1 MKSTIRSPFF
11 YVGDKYKLMPQL
23 LKLFPSNINTYYEP
37 FVGGGSS
44 FLNVK
49 ANKYMLN
56 DINKDLIKLHT
67 YFKSFSNNNDML
79 FKNLFFEINK
89 YGLSCSYL
97 NKNVP
102 NELKDEYKKTYFAK
116 YNKNNYINMRN
127 DYNQDK
133 SKLELL
139 YLLIVYGF
147 NHMIR
152 FNSKGDFNLPVGNV
166 DFNKNVFN
174 AINNYL
180 DFTNKINI
188 SFSSLDYKE
197 FLTTINFIENDFIY
211 FDPPYLISNSEYN
224 KFWGEDEEII
234 LYNLIDKL
242 DKNNIKFGLSN
253 IVKHKGKEN
262 SHLKKWMNK
271 YYVFEINSNY
281 ISRFDNSIK
290 NGSKEVYITNYG
302 KN

>member
-1 MKSTIRSPFF
+1 MKNTIRSPFF

-49 ANKYMLN
+49 ANKYILN

-224 KFWGEDEEII
+224 KLWGEDEEII

-262 SHLKKWMNK
+262 NHLKKWMNK

>member
-1 MKSTIRSPFF
+1 MKNTIRSPFF

-23 LKLFPSNINTYYEP
+23 LKLFPNDINTYYEP

-49 ANKYMLN
+49 ANKYILN
-56 DINKDLIKLHT
+56 DINKYLIKLHI
-67 YFKSFSNNNDML
+67 YFKSFSNNNDIL
-79 FKNLFFEINK
+79 FENLFFEINK

-102 NELKDEYKKTYFAK
+102 NKLKDEYKKTYFAK
-116 YNKNNYINMRN
+116 YNKNSYINMRN

-133 SKLELL
+133 NKLQLL
-139 YLLIVYGF
+139 YLLIIYGF

-152 FNSKGDFNLPVGNV
+152 FNSKGDFNLPVGNI

-180 DFTNKINI
+180 NFINKKNI
-188 SFSSLDYKE
+188 SFSSLDYKD
-197 FLTTINFIENDFIY
+197 FLNTINFIENDFIY

-224 KFWGEDEEII
+224 KLWCEDEEIM

-253 IVKHKGKEN
+253 IIKHKGKEN
-262 SHLKKWMNK
+262 YYLKKWMNK

-290 NGSKEVYITNYG
+290 NESREVNKTNNE